1 MKRNKLI
8 YIALVSAGLMF
19 TSCESFFDV
28 NDDPNNI
35 REARVSEILPAA
47 TVNIGFIGGSDLLR
61 YSALIMQQFSGQGP
75 ANPSTTK
82 EYERYNINNSD
93 VNNLWNRIY
102 TVILADLEQI
112 ITKSSEEGSPHY
124 TGVAKILKAYTYQVT
139 VDAWGD
145 VPFSEA
151 SKFQNN
157 FYPKYD
163 DDAAIYPALI
173 KLLDEGIADLNAPTS
188 VMEPNGFSTIYPTS
202 DWATARTKWTRFANT
217 LKLRLYL
224 HYSEKDPAFAAQ
236 GINGLINSGAE
247 FMTSTSD
254 NFEMMFQNQPQR
266 QNPLTSIEGGQFKN
280 QLFPNRTIV
289 EMMNAKAD
297 PRRTAYFVPYPFNS
311 TPTTY
316 KGQSI
321 DSPPTTAVSRL
332 HRFLKG
338 TPSAVD
344 PAKVNPDGSIKDDAI
359 IYGGD
364 APTRLL
370 TFAEYNFIR
379 AEASLRFGAAGDAQT
394 FFQEGIRASMKDAGI
409 AQADAEAYIAAN
421 GTLSGSEQQQL
432 EQIIT
437 EKYIANF
444 GVMMEPWND
453 WRRTGYPNI
462 TSLKMPVAI
471 YDELPRSLF
480 YPVSEITSN
489 PNAKQKQTM
498 LERVFWDVRQ

>member
-1 MKRNKLI
+1 MKRNKLL
-8 YIALVSAGLMF
+8 YIALASVGLMF

-35 REARVSEILPAA
+35 REARVSEVLPAA
-47 TVNIGFIGGSDLLR
+47 TVNIGFIGGSDMLR

-93 VNNLWNRIY
+93 VNNLWNRIFS
-102 TVILADLEQI
+102 VILADLEQVI
-112 ITKSSEEGSPHY
+112 NKSSAEGSPHY
-124 TGVAKILKAYTYQVT
+124 AGVAKILKAFTYQVT

-151 SKFQNN
+151 SKFQAN
-157 FYPKYD
+157 FYPKFD
-163 DDAAIYPALI
+163 DDAAIYPALFKI
-173 KLLDEGIADLNAPTS
+173 IDEGIADLNATAS
-188 VMEPNGFSTIYPTS
+188 VLEPNSYTTIYPTS
-202 DWATARTKWTRFANT
+202 DWATGAVKWTRFANT
-217 LKLRLYL
+217 LKLRMYL

-236 GINGLINSGAE
+236 GINALINSGAE
-247 FMTSTSD
+247 FMTSPAD
-254 NFEMMFQNQPQR
+254 NFEMMFLNQPQR

-289 EMMNAKAD
+289 DMMNAKAD
-297 PRRTAYFVPYPFNS
+297 PRRASYFVSYPYNAINP
-311 TPTTY
+311 TY

-321 DSPPTTAVSRL
+321 DSPPTTSVSRL

-338 TPSAVD
+338 TPTAVD
-344 PAKVNPDGSIKDDAI
+344 PAKVNADGSLRDDAI
-359 IYGGD
+359 LYGGD
-364 APTRLL
+364 APIRLL

-379 AEASLRFGAAGDAQT
+379 AEAALRFGSPGVVQT
-394 FFQEGIRASMKDAGI
+394 FFQEGIRASMRDAGI
-409 AQADAEAYIAAN
+409 SSAETEAYITAN
-421 GTLSGSEQQQL
+421 GTLAGSQQQQL
-432 EQIIT
+432 EQIIM

-453 WRRTGYPNI
+453 WRRTGYPAI
-462 TSLKMPVAI
+462 TSLKTPVAI

-498 LERVFWDVRQ
+498 LERVFWDTRQ

>member
-1 MKRNKLI
+1 MKRNKFL
-8 YIALVSAGLMF
+8 YIALLSTGLLF

-28 NDDPNNI
+28 NDSPNDI
-35 REARVSEILPAA
+35 KEARVSEILPAA
-47 TVNIGFIGGSDLLR
+47 TVNIGFMGGSDMLR

-102 TVILADLEQI
+102 SVVLADLEQV
-112 ITKSSEEGSPHY
+112 ITKAGAEGSPHF

-151 SKFQNN
+151 SKFQSN

-163 DDAAIYPALI
+163 DDEAIYPALI
-173 KLLDEGIADLNAPTS
+173 KLLDEGIAEVNATAS
-188 VMEPNGFSTIYPTS
+188 VMDPNAYSTIFPASNWETS
-202 DWATARTKWTRFANT
+202 RIKWVRFANT
-217 LKLRLYL
+217 LKLRLYI

-254 NFEMMFQNQPQR
+254 NFEMMFLNQPQR

-289 EMMNAKAD
+289 DMMNQKAD
-297 PRRTAYFVPYPFNS
+297 PRRASYFVAYPINS
-311 TPTTY
+311 SPATY

-338 TPSAVD
+338 TATPVD
-344 PAKVNPDGSIKDDAI
+344 PGKVNADGSIKDDAI
-359 IYGGD
+359 MYGGD

-379 AEASLRFGAAGDAQT
+379 AEAALRFGAPGDAQA

-409 AQADAEAYIAAN
+409 AAAEADAYIAAN
-421 GTLSGSEQQQL
+421 GTLTGSPEEQL

-444 GVMMEPWND
+444 GVMMEPWTD
-453 WRRTGYPNI
+453 WRRTGYPDI
-462 TSLKMPVAI
+462 TPLTRPTAI

-489 PNAKQKQTM
+489 PNAKQKETM